1 MPPLPRQI
9 KQTPGCL
16 LEEFFPK
23 LAGKWDPEHRVTM
36 KKGVGRPRKKDLE
49 ASLLGTSWA
58 PQNLTASPL
67 LCGLS
72 LLNVNGNS
80 GTKWLLQLGA
90 FTGTPCLVPS
100 PDLSLWLDLAIQLGQ
115 ASISV
120 LPNERTQAAT
130 WAWPSKFLILYE
142 KRAEIINLAMVLEH

>member
-9 KQTPGCL
+9 KQTPGRL

-36 KKGVGRPRKKDLE
+36 KKGVGKPRKKGLE
-49 ASLLGTSWA
+49 ASLLGNSWA

-67 LCGLS
+67 LCSLSLS

-80 GTKWLLQLGA
+80 GTKVHGYCSWGLLLA
-90 FTGTPCLVPS
+90 MPCLVPS

-115 ASISV
+115 ASISQFHQMKGLK
-120 LPNERTQAAT
+120 LPPGPGFQ
-130 WAWPSKFLILYE
+130 SF
-142 KRAEIINLAMVLEH
+142 